1 MNMKKRERGRGFM
14 DYERMGDPLAPPEE
28 FRRRFF
34 TSGGIA
40 AALLT
45 LSLALGVCGYHWIAG
60 VPRWVDCIQCASMIM
75 GGMGP
80 VDPQPTTDAGK
91 LFASFYAIY
100 SGVMLLASVG
110 LLLAPGLH
118 RILHRFHVPTDD
130 E

>member
-1 MNMKKRERGRGFM
+1 MTPERKRGFLA
-14 DYERMGDPLAPPEE
+14 YESMGEPLAPPEE
-28 FRRRFF
+28 LRRRFI

-40 AALLT
+40 ATLLT
-45 LSLALGVCGYHWIAG
+45 ISLALGVAGYHWIVG
-60 VPRWVDCIQCASMIM
+60 VPHWVDCIQCASMIM

-80 VDPQPTTDAGK
+80 VDPQPNTDAGK

-110 LLLAPGLH
+110 VLLAPGLH

-130 E
+130 A

>member
-1 MNMKKRERGRGFM
+1 MTPERRRGFLA
-14 DYERMGDPLAPPEE
+14 YESMGEPLASPEE
-28 FRRRFF
+28 LRRRFIA
-34 TSGGIA
+34 SGGVA
-40 AALLT
+40 ATLLT
-45 LSLALGVCGYHWIAG
+45 VSLALGVAGYHWIVG
-60 VPRWVDCIQCASMIM
+60 VPHWVDCIQCASMIM